1 MPTFRPELEDGD
13 VSDLHPSS
21 LLRHYAAL
29 ECASQEMLEA
39 ARAGD
44 WDSVCRLEGACAVV
58 IARMGALA
66 TQAPLNPREQGERLR
81 ILRGILAN
89 DAEIRRICE
98 PLPRML
104 DMPPFVLGMPSTAL
118 H

>member
-1 MPTFRPELEDGD
+1 MNDNLMIPEESGS
-13 VSDLHPSS
+13 V
-21 LLRHYAAL
+21 LRYYAAL
-29 ECASQEMLEA
+29 ECASHEMLQA

-58 IARMGALA
+58 IVKLRQVAQHQPLRSGEQKDRM
-66 TQAPLNPREQGERLR
+66 R
-81 ILRGILAN
+81 ILRTILAN

-98 PLPRML
+98 PLPATIDARS
-104 DMPPFVLGMPSTAL
+104 FCVSEVSTTM